1 MSEIAEQP
9 FGLAHTEA
17 GEGFP
22 VILIHGFPHD
32 RTLWASQ
39 LAGLEGRCR
48 AIAPDLRGF
57 GASLAAPPY
66 TIDRYADDV
75 IALMD
80 RLGIERAVIGGLSM
94 GGYIAFSMWR
104 RHRARFRGLMLI
116 DTKAGA
122 DSDEVK
128 KRRTQQVEVAQRE
141 GMAVLAPRLLE
152 TAVSARTRERHPEV
166 VERLLAMMTRQ
177 RVEGV
182 VGALQA
188 MVRRVDSTPTLKTI
202 DVPTLIVVGQE
213 DVATPVEEA
222 RKMHDA
228 IAGST
233 LEIIEGAGHL
243 SNLERPAAVNH
254 VMSEF
259 IGRLIYA

>member
-1 MSEIAEQP
+1 MTDEQ
-9 FGLAHTEA
+9 FGLAHDEA

-22 VILIHGFPHD
+22 VVLLHGFPHD
-32 RTLWASQ
+32 HTLWSAQ
-39 LAGLEGRCR
+39 MAGLEGHCR
-48 AIAPDLRGF
+48 VVAPDLRGF
-57 GASLAAPPY
+57 GASVATPPF

-80 RLGIERAVIGGLSM
+80 RLGIEKAVIGGLSM

-104 RHRARFRGLMLI
+104 RHRARFRGLILV
-116 DTKAGA
+116 DTKAGP
-122 DSDEVK
+122 DNDEAR
-128 KRRTQQVEVAQRE
+128 KRREQQIEVVRSE
-141 GMAVLAPRLLE
+141 GVAVLAPRLVE
-152 TAVSARTRERHPEV
+152 TSVSARTRERHPDV

-177 RVEGV
+177 PAEGV
-182 VGALQA
+182 IGALQA
-188 MVRRVDSTPTLKTI
+188 MIRRADSTPTLKTI
-202 DVPTLIVVGQE
+202 DVPTLIVVGAE
-213 DVATPVEEA
+213 DVPTPVDDA

-243 SNLERPAAVNH
+243 SNLERPAAVTH

>member
-1 MSEIAEQP
+1 MTDDT
-9 FGLAHTEA
+9 FGLAHEES

-22 VILIHGFPHD
+22 VILLHGFPHD
-32 RTLWASQ
+32 HTLWAAQ
-39 LAGLEGRCR
+39 MTGLEGHCR
-48 AIAPDLRGF
+48 VIAPDLRGF
-57 GASLAAPPY
+57 GESVATPPY

-116 DTKAGA
+116 DTRAGA
-122 DSDEVK
+122 DGDEAK
-128 KRRTQQVEVAQRE
+128 QRRAQQIEVVRRDGVAT
-141 GMAVLAPRLLE
+141 LAPRLVE
-152 TAVSARTRERHPEV
+152 SSVSARTRERHPEV
-166 VERLLAMMTRQ
+166 VERLLAMMSRQ
-177 RVEGV
+177 PAEGV
-182 VGALQA
+182 AGALQA
-188 MVRRVDSTPTLKTI
+188 MTRRADSTPTLKTI
-202 DVPTLIVVGQE
+202 DVPTLIVVGAE
-213 DVATPVEEA
+213 DVATPVEDA
-222 RKMHDA
+222 RKMHEA

-259 IGRLIYA
+259 IARLIYA